1 MRNPKP
7 LFAGLAIVLTL
18 VASPVETSGQEL
30 KDSSAI
36 HDHIEFK
43 TVEQKRDP
51 KTGVVVGGENTTEL
65 IKGLTEINGTAVGEQ
80 QADDVPAKNQ
90 EGDLVLI
97 KAFDAGPVRTTLAHK
112 VFSPDK
118 KLFAGY
124 YRDGFDEVIS
134 IHETK
139 TRKQIKRFLAQ
150 GDEIRELKFT
160 PDGKL
165 LASRCVNPDRKG
177 WALWDVSTGRL
188 VLRLPVPPS
197 DD

>member
-1 MRNPKP
+1 MTRLHILLPALLP
-7 LFAGLAIVLTL
+7 ALLLSFSGHAFAEKKAND
-18 VASPVETSGQEL
+18 A
-30 KDSSAI
+30 
-36 HDHIEFK
+36 
-43 TVEQKRDP
+43 
-51 KTGVVVGGENTTEL
+51 
-65 IKGLTEINGTAVGEQ
+65 
-80 QADDVPAKNQ
+80 PAKKQ
-90 EGDLVLI
+90 ERHLVLI
-97 KAFDAGPVRTTLAHK
+97 KAFDARLVRTNLAYK

-139 TRKQIKRFLAQ
+139 TGKQIKRFLAQ
-150 GDEIRELKFT
+150 GDEIKELKFT

-165 LASRCVNPDRKG
+165 LASRCVNTNRKG